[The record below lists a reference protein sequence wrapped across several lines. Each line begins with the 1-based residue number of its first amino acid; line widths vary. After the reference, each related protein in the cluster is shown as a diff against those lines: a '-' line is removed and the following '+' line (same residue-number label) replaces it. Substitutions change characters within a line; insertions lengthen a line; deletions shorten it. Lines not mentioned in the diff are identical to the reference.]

1 MGYTRKQKEVIL
13 HHMKSERN
21 RIARRNEEQKT
32 KLADQ
37 TYLRVMRRLNGVS
50 VTLWDVKLK
59 DIFQVERSQKLVAK
73 TLVKDVQDMKR
84 KLQMDIK
91 KNGGSHMK

>member
-1 MGYTRKQKEVIL
+1 MAYTRKQKEAIL
-13 HHMKSERN
+13 HHLRTERN
-21 RIARRNEEQKT
+21 KIAKRNEELKK

-37 TYLRVMRRLNGVS
+37 TYQRVMRRLNGVS

-73 TLVKDVQDMKR
+73 TLLKDVQDMKR
-84 KLQMDIK
+84 KLQHDIK
-91 KNGGSHMK
+91 RNGTHK

>member
-1 MGYTRKQKEVIL
+1 MAYTRKQKEAIL
-13 HHMKSERN
+13 HHLKSERN
-21 RIARRNEEQKT
+21 KIAKRNEEQRK

-37 TYLRVMRRLNGVS
+37 TYQRVMRRLNGVS

-59 DIFQVERSQKLVAK
+59 DVFQVERSQRLVAK

-84 KLQMDIK
+84 KLQLEMK
-91 KNGGSHMK
+91 RNGTHTK